1 MCTGGAIP
9 GSRAMKAG
17 RAPSKQPLEKSN
29 LVPARLVGA
38 LIDSGTQLL
47 LFFHLET
54 CADKLVNLIRDNQ
67 MALVELS
74 IDIVARIGFP
84 DETYDLQKQLAVSP
98 ERGITC
104 FQKRVTG
111 APHARIS
118 RGEHL
123 MHV

>member
-1 MCTGGAIP
+1 MYTGVTIP
-9 GSRAMKAG
+9 GSRALKDR
-17 RAPSKQPLEKSN
+17 RAASKQPLEKST
-29 LVPARLVGA
+29 LVPARLFGA
-38 LIDSGTQLL
+38 QTGSGTQLL
-47 LFFHLET
+47 LFFYLET
-54 CADKLVNLIRDNQ
+54 RADELVNLIRDNQ

-74 IDIVARIGFP
+74 INIVARIGFP
-84 DETYDLQKQLAVSP
+84 DEAYDLQKQLAVSP

-104 FQKRVTG
+104 FQKRVSG